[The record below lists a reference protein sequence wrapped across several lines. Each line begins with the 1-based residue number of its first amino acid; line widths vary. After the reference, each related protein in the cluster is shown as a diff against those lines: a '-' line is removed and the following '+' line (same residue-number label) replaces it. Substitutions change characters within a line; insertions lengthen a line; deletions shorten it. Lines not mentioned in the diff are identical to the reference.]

1 MALLIILKT
10 PTAHLALSTCEPAQ
24 LLANLTSK
32 ANEVIFGGSGDDL
45 LQGGAGDDRV
55 TGGNGDDLLCGGVSH
70 DILKGDRGS
79 DTYQLSGGNDEIIGF
94 SFAENDQISVNHGAD
109 ISLKQV
115 GDNLLITGE
124 YYDKE
129 ELLNRAVSIH
139 TTLLDVEKDEFLLA
153 NVIDFI

>member
-1 MALLIILKT
+1 M
-10 PTAHLALSTCEPAQ
+10 AHLTLSTCEPAQ

-55 TGGNGDDLLCGGVSH
+55 TGGNGDDLLCGGVGH

-94 SFAENDQISVNHGAD
+94 SFAENDQISVNHGVD

-153 NVIDFI
+153 NVIDCI